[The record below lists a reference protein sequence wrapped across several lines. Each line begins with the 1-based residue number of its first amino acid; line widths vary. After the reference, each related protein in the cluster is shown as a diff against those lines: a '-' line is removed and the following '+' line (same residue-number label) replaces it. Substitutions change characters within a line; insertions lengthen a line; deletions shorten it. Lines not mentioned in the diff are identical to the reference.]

1 MSIGQE
7 LLDVPFPEMIFK
19 MANAIAQGQRR
30 LDKTSIDTAR
40 MLAKARVSVIP
51 EIFEIVEKKKISD
64 ALEAGAVLPLA
75 PPAVAGAPVPAV
87 PPVPVADQFTIAVR
101 SESGKAIDMSLMQAG
116 LLPTFYQFTESI
128 IEVKISISHR
138 SSFQSEFEVGASLEV
153 ATEAEAHG
161 SLFGFGGSASVSTT
175 FASHVNYKSSSSY
188 SYSAEGSSLL
198 RTTLKPLPPPARLI
212 PRIVTIDATVNPIK
226 VTFNG

>member
-30 LDKTSIDTAR
+30 LDKSSLDTAR
-40 MLAKARVSVIP
+40 ALARAKVSVIP
-51 EIFEIVEKKKISD
+51 EIFEIVEEKKISD
-64 ALEAGAVLPLA
+64 VLDPGVVLPG
-75 PPAVAGAPVPAV
+75 PGPGGG
-87 PPVPVADQFTIAVR
+87 PPVGDTMTVAVR
-101 SESGKAIDMSLMQAG
+101 SEVGKAVTMSLMQAG

-138 SSFQSEFEVGASLEV
+138 SSFQSEFEVGAEFEIS
-153 ATEAEAHG
+153 TEAEAHG

-188 SYSAEGSSLL
+188 EYSAEGASLL
-198 RTTLKPLPPPARLI
+198 RTTLKPVPAPVRLI
-212 PRIVTIDATVNPIK
+212 PRIVTIDATVVPPK
-226 VTFNG
+226 VTFNA